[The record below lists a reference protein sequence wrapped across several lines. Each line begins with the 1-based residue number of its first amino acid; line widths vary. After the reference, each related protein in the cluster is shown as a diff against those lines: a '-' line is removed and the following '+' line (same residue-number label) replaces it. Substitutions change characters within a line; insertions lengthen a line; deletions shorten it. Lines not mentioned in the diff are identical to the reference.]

1 MLQGSTESLFVRRN
15 EAFGPARR
23 FLTNLAPGNRELNDI
38 LVRRGVPPSMQT
50 VDEIES
56 IVAQATT
63 SGGRPAW
70 AADDWC
76 APGLCSS
83 DLLCALL
90 CHRNSNMA
98 GEAGAGWA
106 GPVRDACAC
115 ERQLNKFCGT
125 GRFLVDF
132 WHAVEGKPAS
142 GSQANYASQG

>member
-1 MLQGSTESLFVRRN
+1 MQHRGRCPVWRKETLGL
-15 EAFGPARR
+15 ARR

-76 APGLCSS
+76 SPELAGPAVRAALFYRVAAWLARRVCRAGKPCRGRLCSHS
-83 DLLCALL
+83 
-90 CHRNSNMA
+90 RRTRS
-98 GEAGAGWA
+98 
-106 GPVRDACAC
+106 V
-115 ERQLNKFCGT
+115 T
-125 GRFLVDF
+125 S
-132 WHAVEGKPAS
+132 VE
-142 GSQANYASQG
+142 

>member
-1 MLQGSTESLFVRRN
+1 MTTADLLAARQHRGHCLCGGRRSW
-15 EAFGPARR
+15 GPARR

-76 APGLCSS
+76 SPGL
-83 DLLCALL
+83 L
-90 CHRNSNMA
+90 
-98 GEAGAGWA
+98 
-106 GPVRDACAC
+106 GP
-115 ERQLNKFCGT
+115 L
-125 GRFLVDF
+125 
-132 WHAVEGKPAS
+132 
-142 GSQANYASQG
+142 